1 MKHPRRSRTIGRR
14 DFIKSG
20 ALEAS
25 SDIGHSRS
33 TSGRH
38 CKMPAP
44 VRRAGCA
51 TSFVS

>member
-1 MKHPRRSRTIGRR
+1 MKHPGRSRTIGRR

-20 ALEAS
+20 ASQAS
-25 SDIGHSRS
+25 SDIGYSRS
-33 TSGRH
+33 TSGRQR
-38 CKMPAP
+38 KMPAP